1 MINIFYSWQSDSPSS
16 TNRNFIKS
24 ALEKTIQS
32 LKKGSEDIQVE
43 MRVDTATDAL
53 PGSPDIAAS
62 IFEKISNSQIFLCDV
77 TIINSPSTVEKII
90 RSLTKK
96 IVRQTP
102 NPNVLVEL
110 GFAVSCLGW
119 DKIICVVN
127 TAQGKVEDL
136 PFDIR
141 GRRMCAYRYPDSSK
155 SKEEIKSQ
163 LVGTLKYA
171 LIDIIGSL
179 EAVQNIEL
187 INVIISKKFCD
198 RVNYLGVFLNYFLA
212 DELGHEAAEGLVNNS
227 VCTVVEHYDPASV
240 DSIISVFTKK
250 NLDEPSNLPSS
261 SGERASWKEFF
272 IVALEKISNESEI
285 LLMKYGSS
293 GDQTLIYELE
303 RIKDFTG
310 SVIGAAHSNDS
321 KYMKETYAD
330 EVRRKVYA
338 ESTLKPYFLELIG
351 IRMLAIRYLSS
362 PSTTAKIQ
370 PKVLPGETL
379 KIQS

>member
-24 ALEKTIQS
+24 ALEKAIQS
-32 LKKGSEDIQVE
+32 LKKGSEYIQIE
-43 MRVDTATDAL
+43 MRVDTATDGL

-62 IFEKISNSQIFLCDV
+62 IFEKILNSQIFLCDV
-77 TIINSPSTVEKII
+77 TIINSQSTVEKII
-90 RSLTKK
+90 RFLTKK

-110 GFAVSCLGW
+110 GFAFSCLGW
-119 DKIICVVN
+119 NKVICVVN

-141 GRRMCAYRYPDSSK
+141 GRRMCAYCYPDSSK

-163 LVGTLKYA
+163 LVGALKYA

-187 INVIISKKFCD
+187 INMIISQKFCD
-198 RVNYLGVFLNYFLA
+198 RVNYLGIFLNYFLT
-212 DELGHEAAEGLVNNS
+212 DELGHEAAEELVNNS
-227 VCTVVEHYDPASV
+227 VCTVVDHDDLASV

-250 NLDEPSNLPSS
+250 NLDEPSNLLLS

-303 RIKDFTG
+303 RIKDVTG
-310 SVIGAAHSNDS
+310 SVICFAHSNDS

-338 ESTLKPYFLELIG
+338 ESTLKPYFLELIRV
-351 IRMLAIRYLSS
+351 RMLAIRYLNSS
-362 PSTTAKIQ
+362 STTAKIQ

-379 KIQS
+379 KTQS

>member
-24 ALEKTIQS
+24 ALEKAIRS
-32 LKKGSEDIQVE
+32 LKGGSEDIQVE

-77 TIINSPSTVEKII
+77 TIINAPSTLDKVI
-90 RSLTKK
+90 RFLTKRT
-96 IVRQTP
+96 VRQTP

-110 GFAVSCLGW
+110 GFAVSHLDW
-119 DKIICVVN
+119 DKVICVVN
-127 TAQGKVEDL
+127 TAQGKLEDL

-141 GRRMCAYRYPDSSK
+141 GRRMCAYCYPDSSK

-163 LVGTLKYA
+163 LVGALKYA

-179 EAVQNIEL
+179 ETVQNIEL
-187 INVIISKKFCD
+187 INVIVSKKFCD
-198 RVNYLGVFLNYFLA
+198 RVSYLGIFLNYFLA
-212 DELGHEAAEGLVNNS
+212 DELGYEAAEELVNNS
-227 VCTVVEHYDPASV
+227 ICTIAEHYDLASV
-240 DSIISVFTKK
+240 ESIISVFTNK
-250 NLDEPSNLPSS
+250 NLDEPSNLSSS

-272 IVALEKISNESEI
+272 ILALEKISNESEI

-303 RIKDFTG
+303 RIKDVTG

-321 KYMKETYAD
+321 EYMKETYSD
-330 EVRRKVYA
+330 EVRRKGYA
-338 ESTLKPYFLELIG
+338 ESMLKPYFLELIRV
-351 IRMLAIRYLSS
+351 RMLAIRYLNS

-370 PKVLPGETL
+370 PKILPGETL
-379 KIQS
+379 KTQS